1 MYIRRES
8 PTPLSDTIPHAFIS
22 RARDTE
28 VFSASPGG
36 AELWCVESTV
46 TNLTVFY
53 LPFRGCGKL
62 QRSAS
67 CNSKPSPP
75 YRTPTC
81 PPTAE
86 CPSFSFLDP

>member
-8 PTPLSDTIPHAFIS
+8 PTPLSETIPHAFIS
-22 RARDTE
+22 RARDPE

-53 LPFRGCGKL
+53 LPSPGLREATEECFMQFKAKPAL
-62 QRSAS
+62 QDPHL
-67 CNSKPSPP
+67 PSH
-75 YRTPTC
+75 
-81 PPTAE
+81 
-86 CPSFSFLDP
+86 S